1 MQYVF
6 FTINRNQRKHLSTA
20 WGLGGSILPEI
31 LYEDPVP
38 QEYGGGS
45 KYILKLCQEKQLLW
59 IKQK

>member
-31 LYEDPVP
+31 LFEDPAPPRNMEEAVNI
-38 QEYGGGS
+38 S
-45 KYILKLCQEKQLLW
+45 
-59 IKQK
+59 